1 MYLENIN
8 GPEDIKKLNLE
19 ELRVLSDETRSALIN
34 KISNAGGHN
43 GPNLGM
49 VEVTVALHYV
59 FNSPKDKIV
68 FDVSHQCYPHKI
80 LTGRKEAFLDAE
92 HFHDVT
98 GYTNPLESEHDI
110 FTIGHTSTSI
120 SLALGL
126 AKGRDVNN
134 QNDNIIA
141 VIGDGSLSGG
151 EALEGLDYAGE
162 YNKNLIIIVND
173 NDQSIAENHG
183 GLYKSLKE
191 LRETNGKSI
200 NNIFKSFGLDYRYL
214 DDGHD
219 IQKLVNL
226 FQSVKDID
234 HPIVLHIHTIKGK
247 GLPYAEANRESWHAG
262 GPFNVEDGSPKF
274 PFKGGENVLAD
285 SIKKL
290 MDTNPKAVVV
300 NAGTPMGLGMV
311 KGVREEYAK
320 RGQFVDVGIAEENA
334 MAMVSGIAKN
344 GGTAVFGT
352 FAPFLQRTYDQ
363 LSHDLCLNDNPATI
377 LVLSPGVYGMNS
389 NTHIAL
395 CDIQEF
401 AHVPNLIYLA
411 PSCTE
416 EYKKMFEFATTQ
428 KEHPVAIRVPG
439 NMVSSGVEDNT
450 DYSIYNKNKVM
461 KKGSKVAIFAVGV
474 LVPMAMEIAKKVKE
488 DIGLDI
494 TVVNPLFLTGL
505 DEELLNKL
513 EENHDLVI
521 TIEDGELMGGYGQ
534 NIASFYGDT
543 DIKVKNYGI
552 SKEFHTDF
560 VAEEL
565 LEENGI
571 SVDKISKMIE
581 ECQWGRF
588 SLTHMD
594 LDIRWRINNQK
605 ESRFL
610 YEEYRYNFF

>member
-8 GPEDIKKLNLE
+8 GPEDIKKLNLD
-19 ELRVLSDETRSALIN
+19 ELKVLADETRSALIN
-34 KISNAGGHN
+34 KISKAGGHS

-49 VEVTVALHYV
+49 VEMTVALHYV
-59 FNSPKDKIV
+59 FSSPKDKIV

-80 LTGRKEAFLDAE
+80 LTGRKNAFLEEE

-98 GYTNPLESEHDI
+98 GYTNPLESEHDL
-110 FTIGHTSTSI
+110 FTVGHTSTSI

-126 AKGRDVNN
+126 AKGRDVNKR
-134 QNDNIIA
+134 DENIVAI
-141 VIGDGSLSGG
+141 IGDGSLSGG

-162 YNKNLIIIVND
+162 YDKNLIIIAND

-183 GLYKSLKE
+183 GIYKSLKA
-191 LRETNGKSI
+191 LRETNGESS

-214 DDGHD
+214 EDGHN
-219 IQKLVNL
+219 IEKLIEL
-226 FQSVKDID
+226 FQSVKNID
-234 HPIVLHIHTIKGK
+234 HPVVLHIHTIKGK
-247 GLPYAEANRESWHAG
+247 GLAYAEENRERWHAG

-274 PFKGGENVLAD
+274 KSDGGDTTVAD
-285 SIKKL
+285 SIKNL

-311 KGVREEYAK
+311 KGVREEYVK

-334 MAMVSGIAKN
+334 MAMISGIARN

-395 CDIQEF
+395 CDIQQF

-416 EYKKMFEFATTQ
+416 EYTKMFEFSTTQ

-439 NMVSSGVEDNT
+439 NMTSSGVEDNT

-461 KKGSKVAIFAVGV
+461 QKGTKVALFAVGI
-474 LVPMAMEIAKKVKE
+474 LVPMAMKIAKKVKE
-488 DIGLDI
+488 ELGLDI
-494 TVVNPLFLTGL
+494 TVINPLFLTGL
-505 DEELLNKL
+505 DENLLNELK
-513 EENHDLVI
+513 EDHNLVI

-534 NIASFYGDT
+534 NIASFYGDS
-543 DIKVKNYGI
+543 DMKVKNYGI

-560 VAEEL
+560 EAEKL
-565 LEENGI
+565 LADCGI
-571 SVDKISKMIE
+571 SVENIVNEIKKCI
-581 ECQWGRF
+581 
-588 SLTHMD
+588 
-594 LDIRWRINNQK
+594 
-605 ESRFL
+605 
-610 YEEYRYNFF
+610 

>member
-8 GPEDIKKLNLE
+8 GPEDIKKLNIE
-19 ELRVLSDETRSALIN
+19 ELKGLADETRSALIN
-34 KISNAGGHN
+34 KISKAGGHS
-43 GPNLGM
+43 GSNLGM
-49 VEVTVALHYV
+49 VEMTVALHYV
-59 FNSPKDKIV
+59 FNSPKDKLV

-80 LTGRKEAFLDAE
+80 LTGRKQAFIEEE

-98 GYTNPLESEHDI
+98 GYTNPNESEHDI

-126 AKGRDVNN
+126 AKGRDVNKK
-134 QNDNIIA
+134 DENIIA
-141 VIGDGSLSGG
+141 IIGDGSLSGG

-162 YNKNLIIIVND
+162 YDKNLIIIAND

-183 GLYKSLKE
+183 GIYKSLKA
-191 LRETNGKSI
+191 LRDTNGESS

-214 DDGHD
+214 EDGHN
-219 IQKLVNL
+219 IEKLIEL
-226 FQSVKDID
+226 FQSVKNID
-234 HPIVLHIHTIKGK
+234 HPVVLHIHTIKGK
-247 GLPYAEANRESWHAG
+247 GLAYAEENRERWHAG

-274 PFKGGENVLAD
+274 KSNGGDTTLED
-285 SIKKL
+285 SIKNL
-290 MDTNPKAVVV
+290 MDTNTKAVVV
-300 NAGTPMGLGMV
+300 NAGTPMGIGMV
-311 KGVREEYAK
+311 KGVREEYVK

-334 MAMVSGIAKN
+334 MAMISGIARN

-395 CDIQEF
+395 CDIQQF

-416 EYKKMFEFATTQ
+416 EYTKMFEFSTTQ

-439 NMVSSGVEDNT
+439 NMTSRGVEDNT

-461 KKGSKVAIFAVGV
+461 QKGTKVALFAVGI
-474 LVPMAMEIAKKVKE
+474 LVPMAMKIAKKVKE
-488 DIGLDI
+488 ELGLDI
-494 TVVNPLFLTGL
+494 TVINPLFLTGL
-505 DEELLNKL
+505 DENLLNELK
-513 EENHDLVI
+513 ENHKLVI

-534 NIASFYGDT
+534 NIASFYGDS
-543 DIKVKNYGI
+543 DMKVKNYGI

-560 VAEEL
+560 EAEKL
-565 LEENGI
+565 LADCGI
-571 SVDKISKMIE
+571 SVENIVNEIKKCI
-581 ECQWGRF
+581 
-588 SLTHMD
+588 
-594 LDIRWRINNQK
+594 
-605 ESRFL
+605 
-610 YEEYRYNFF
+610 

>member
-8 GPEDIKKLNLE
+8 GPEDIKKLNLD
-19 ELRVLSDETRSALIN
+19 ELKVLADETRSALIN
-34 KISNAGGHN
+34 KISKAGGHS

-49 VEVTVALHYV
+49 VEMTVALHYV
-59 FNSPKDKIV
+59 FSSPKDKIV

-80 LTGRKEAFLDAE
+80 LTGRKNAFLEEE

-98 GYTNPLESEHDI
+98 GYTNPLESEHDL
-110 FTIGHTSTSI
+110 FTVGHTSTSI

-126 AKGRDVNN
+126 AKGRDVNKR
-134 QNDNIIA
+134 DENIVAI
-141 VIGDGSLSGG
+141 IGDGSLSGG

-162 YNKNLIIIVND
+162 YDKNLIIIAND

-183 GLYKSLKE
+183 GIYKSLKA
-191 LRETNGKSI
+191 LRETNGESS

-214 DDGHD
+214 EDGHN
-219 IQKLVNL
+219 IEKLIEL
-226 FQSVKDID
+226 FQSVKNID
-234 HPIVLHIHTIKGK
+234 HPVVLHIHTIKGK
-247 GLPYAEANRESWHAG
+247 GLAYAEENRERWHAG

-274 PFKGGENVLAD
+274 KSDGGDTTVAD
-285 SIKKL
+285 SIKNL

-311 KGVREEYAK
+311 KGVREEYVK

-334 MAMVSGIAKN
+334 MAMISGIARN

-395 CDIQEF
+395 CDIQQF

-416 EYKKMFEFATTQ
+416 EYTKMFEFSTTQ

-439 NMVSSGVEDNT
+439 NMTSRGVEDNT

-461 KKGSKVAIFAVGV
+461 QKGTKVALFAVGI
-474 LVPMAMEIAKKVKE
+474 LVPMAMKIAKKVKE
-488 DIGLDI
+488 ELGLDI
-494 TVVNPLFLTGL
+494 TVINPLFLTGL
-505 DEELLNKL
+505 DENLLNELK
-513 EENHDLVI
+513 ENHKLVI

-534 NIASFYGDT
+534 NIASFYGDS
-543 DIKVKNYGI
+543 DMKVKNYGI

-560 VAEEL
+560 EAEKL
-565 LEENGI
+565 LADCGI
-571 SVDKISKMIE
+571 SVENIVNE
-581 ECQWGRF
+581 
-588 SLTHMD
+588 
-594 LDIRWRINNQK
+594 IRKCI
-605 ESRFL
+605 
-610 YEEYRYNFF
+610 

>member
-8 GPEDIKKLNLE
+8 GPEDIKKLNIE
-19 ELRVLSDETRSALIN
+19 ELKVLADETRAALIN
-34 KISNAGGHN
+34 KISQAGGHS

-49 VEVTVALHYV
+49 CEVTVALHYV

-80 LTGRKEAFLDAE
+80 LTGRKEAFLNPE

-98 GYTNPLESEHDI
+98 GYTNPYESEHDL

-126 AKGRDVNN
+126 AKARDLGKK
-134 QNDNIIA
+134 DENIIA

-162 YNKNLIIIVND
+162 YDKNLIIIVND

-183 GLYKSLKE
+183 GLYKTLRE
-191 LRETNGKSI
+191 LRETNGKSQ
-200 NNIFKSFGLDYRYL
+200 NNIFKSFGLDYKYI

-219 IQKLVNL
+219 VEKLIKV
-226 FQSVKDID
+226 FESVKDIY
-234 HPIVLHIHTIKGK
+234 HPVVLHIHTIKGK
-247 GLPYAEANRESWHAG
+247 GLPYAEENREAWHAG

-274 PFKGGENVLAD
+274 DFPPMDTTVFD
-285 SIKKL
+285 SLKNL
-290 MDTNPKAVVV
+290 LDTNPKAVVL
-300 NAGTPMGLGMV
+300 NAGTPMGLGFV
-311 KGVREEYAK
+311 KGVREEYAM

-334 MAMVSGIAKN
+334 MAMASGVAKN
-344 GGTAVFGT
+344 GGTPVFGT

-377 LVLSPGVYGMNS
+377 LVLNPGVYGMNS

-395 CDIQEF
+395 CDIQMF

-411 PSCTE
+411 PSSKE

-428 KEHPVAIRVPG
+428 RKHPVGIRVPA
-439 NMVSSGVEDNT
+439 NMVTTGIDDTT
-450 DYSIYNKNKVM
+450 DYSIYNKNKVEQ
-461 KKGSKVAIFAVGV
+461 KGTKVALFAVGV

-488 DIGLDI
+488 EKGIDI
-494 TVVNPLFLTGL
+494 TVINPHFLTGL
-505 DEELLNKL
+505 DENLLKELKK
-513 EENHDLVI
+513 EHELVI
-521 TIEDGELMGGYGQ
+521 TIEDGEVMSGYGQ
-534 NIASFYGDT
+534 NIASFYGESDM
-543 DIKVKNYGI
+543 KVKNYGI
-552 SKEFHTDF
+552 SKAFHTDF
-560 VAEEL
+560 EADKL

-571 SVDKISKMIE
+571 SVEKITEEIE
-581 ECQWGRF
+581 RF
-588 SLTHMD
+588 F
-594 LDIRWRINNQK
+594 I
-605 ESRFL
+605 
-610 YEEYRYNFF
+610 